1 MRKREVP
8 ERKPTVGDLIKL
20 LRTDSEAP
28 CMVHVI
34 PRGEAGYEGELFGRS
49 DSNLWDSF
57 KDMPVRRIVPSV
69 LKDSN
74 EPMLFIWLDSAENAE

>member
-34 PRGEAGYEGELFGRS
+34 PR
-49 DSNLWDSF
+49 
-57 KDMPVRRIVPSV
+57 
-69 LKDSN
+69 
-74 EPMLFIWLDSAENAE
+74 